1 MQRLGDRGALVTGG
15 ANGIGTSVA
24 RRLAAEGAVVTVV
37 DIDVDGGNRCVSRI
51 VDAGGRATFVQADVA
66 DWAAIDTAV
75 SRAVEFAS
83 DLSVLVNCAQYFPA
97 PKAFEVVAQ
106 RDWELSEA
114 TGPKATFRF
123 MQLAYPHLRTSGHG
137 SVINFTSG
145 AAVEGIRFTAPYASA
160 KAGILALSRV
170 AANEWSRQ
178 GVRVNVLSPFA
189 VTSVQPQ
196 ADNSQPSI
204 LDLIVA
210 QSPMG
215 RGGDPELD
223 VAPVVAFLASD
234 DAAFITGTVV
244 SSDGGLTE
252 LSPIDYSDSPG
263 VFEDSASTATS

>member
-1 MQRLGDRGALVTGG
+1 MDRLVDRGVLVTGG
-15 ANGIGTSVA
+15 ASGIGLSVA
-24 RRLAAEGAVVTVV
+24 KRLAVEGALVTVL
-37 DIDVDGGNRCVSRI
+37 DIDADGGNRCVSQI
-51 VDAGGRATFVQADVA
+51 VGAGGRATFIQADVA
-66 DWAAIDTAV
+66 DWAAIDAGV

-123 MQLAYPHLRTSGHG
+123 MQLAHPHLRTSGHG

-145 AAVEGIRFTAPYASA
+145 AALEGVRFTAPYASA
-160 KAGILALSRV
+160 KGGILALSRV

-178 GVRVNVLSPFA
+178 GVRVNVVSPFA
-189 VTSVQPQ
+189 ASSVQPH
-196 ADNSQPSI
+196 ADTSQPNI
-204 LDLIVA
+204 LELIAA
-210 QSPMG
+210 QSPMS
-215 RGGDPELD
+215 RWGDPEFD

-234 DAAFITGTVV
+234 EAAFITGTVV

-263 VFEDSASTATS
+263 VFEDSTGPTAS

>member
-1 MQRLGDRGALVTGG
+1 MHRLVDRGALVTGG
-15 ANGIGTSVA
+15 ASGIGMSVA
-24 RRLAAEGAVVTVV
+24 RCLAAEGALVTVV
-37 DIDVDGGNRCVSRI
+37 DIDADGGNQCVSRI
-51 VDAGGRATFVQADVA
+51 IDAGGQATFIQADVA
-66 DWAAIDTAV
+66 DWAAIDTGV
-75 SRAVEFAS
+75 NHAVEFAS
-83 DLSVLVNCAQYFPA
+83 ELSVLVNCAQYFPA

-114 TGPKATFRF
+114 TGPKASFRF

-145 AAVEGIRFTAPYASA
+145 AAVEGVRFTAPYASA
-160 KAGILALSRV
+160 KGGILALSRV

-178 GVRVNVLSPFA
+178 GVRVNVVSPFA
-189 VTSVQPQ
+189 SASVQTQ
-196 ADNSQPSI
+196 ADTSQPNI
-204 LDLIVA
+204 LELIAA
-210 QSPMG
+210 QSPMS
-215 RGGDPELD
+215 RWGDPEFD

-263 VFEDSASTATS
+263 VFEDSARPTTS